1 MMQFTFSVADKW
13 LDGGIT
19 KIGDDQYVSNNSPYN
34 KQWGQTQWHYSG
46 KFSFHYDCGV
56 HNVNRSLS
64 NKLFSKRKSR
74 TR

>member
-1 MMQFTFSVADKW
+1 MKEVKHELGFDSSLRYQFSVADKW

-46 KFSFHYDCGV
+46 KI
-56 HNVNRSLS
+56 
-64 NKLFSKRKSR
+64 
-74 TR
+74 T